1 MDVKDLRDSLSQLL
15 ASYIGSYTLLDGT
28 VIPAVYVEGQGGVPQ
43 GWKVEG
49 LEVVIQEFPNVN
61 PRAILAGGFD
71 RKTWTVVLTDYL
83 PESTALK
90 EAMTLV
96 KRRYPDSSFSFRPEM
111 DTVYGQCRI
120 TIRDYEVFRL
130 A

>member
-1 MDVKDLRDSLSQLL
+1 
-15 ASYIGSYTLLDGT
+15 

-49 LEVVIQEFPNVN
+49 LEMVIQEFPNVN

-96 KRRYPDSSFSFRPEM
+96 KRRYPDSLFSFRPEK